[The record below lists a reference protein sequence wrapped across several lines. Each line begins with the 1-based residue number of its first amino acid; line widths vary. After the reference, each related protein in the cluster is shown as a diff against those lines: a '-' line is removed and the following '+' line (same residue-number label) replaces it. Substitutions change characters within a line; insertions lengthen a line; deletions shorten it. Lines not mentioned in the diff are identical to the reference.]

1 MTVSSDVIEP
11 FLSWSPDVI
20 DIPLLNGLRVQI
32 LPDMEDLHRA
42 RRHQYAA
49 FIASNSLLVVWD
61 DDPLHLLPRA
71 RGIESDLVRFVW
83 NTGNMN
89 NEKEPTSTTVS
100 EIDEEAVMLAAKE
113 RPTMYYNSFLVA
125 CSVCLLTVLLG
136 LGYQNIASEVLQ
148 LRRWTSLAF
157 VAMTPVNFFLTL
169 VRPQHPFIKERSN
182 KAALM

>member
-1 MTVSSDVIEP
+1 MTVRSDVIEP
-11 FLSWSPDVI
+11 FLNWSPDVI

-32 LPDMEDLHRA
+32 LPDIEDLHRA

-61 DDPLHLLPRA
+61 DDPLYLLPRA
-71 RGIESDLVRFVW
+71 RAIESELVRFVW
-83 NTGNMN
+83 KNADNMN
-89 NEKEPTSTTVS
+89 KENEPTSATVS
-100 EIDEEAVMLAAKE
+100 EVDEEAAMLTAKE

-125 CSVCLLTVLLG
+125 CSVCLLTVLIG

-169 VRPQHPFIKERSN
+169 VRR
-182 KAALM
+182 